1 MQTTQQIFELLSQ
14 QPILSISLGF
24 VLAGFLAWVFKGV
37 IVEIIRKKF
46 GLYTEDEVFKILQK
60 EVGTERAIARIEKSK
75 QNEKQN

>member
-1 MQTTQQIFELLSQ
+1 MQTIQQIFELLQQ

-46 GLYTEDEVFKILQK
+46 GLYTEDEVFKLLQK
-60 EVGTERAIARIEKSK
+60 EVGTERAIKAVEDNGR
-75 QNEKQN
+75 

>member
-46 GLYTEDEVFKILQK
+46 GLYTEDEVFKLLQK
-60 EVGTERAIARIEKSK
+60 EVGTERAITRIEKSK
-75 QNEKQN
+75 ENEKQN

>member
-46 GLYTEDEVFKILQK
+46 GLYTEDEVFRLLQK
-60 EVGTERAIARIEKSK
+60 EIGTERAIKAVEDNGR
-75 QNEKQN
+75 

>member
-46 GLYTEDEVFKILQK
+46 ELYTEDEVFELLRK
-60 EVGTERAIARIEKSK
+60 EVGTERAIARIEKIK
-75 QNEKQN
+75 RK

>member
-1 MQTTQQIFELLSQ
+1 MQTTQQIFELLHQ

-46 GLYTEDEVFKILQK
+46 GLYTEDEVFELLQK
-60 EVGTERAIARIEKSK
+60 EVGTERAITRIEKTK
-75 QNEKQN
+75 ENEKQN